1 MNFQISFIFISTQAS
16 ELQSSCSSCFLLPS
30 KSEHSQLWQFQLRR
44 KVQMVKDM
52 QKSTCEP
59 CWERL
64 SIAAWTGCRLHSK
77 KITKRNQNC
86 LFCIFRWS
94 SKYVLIIKVRMS
106 VANLH
111 TPAISPHC
119 TPWHACLHPTYVYHV
134 YYIYSIYVHMYV
146 GHHLPDIYASLCI
159 SMHLY
164 ALVCISTPRFTKVT
178 KQSLPPF
185 PSKACKCLDQIMKML
200 ELILFLLSWLWFVL
214 SVSVDCVNIMCT
226 RCFLGY

>member
-1 MNFQISFIFISTQAS
+1 MLNFQISLIFISTQAS

-30 KSEHSQLWQFQLRR
+30 KSEQSQLWQFQLRR

-77 KITKRNQNC
+77 KSQREIKTVC
-86 LFCIFRWS
+86 FAFFRWS
-94 SKYVLIIKVRMS
+94 SKYVLIIEVRMS

-119 TPWHACLHPTYVYHV
+119 TPWHACLHPTYVYQDHV
-134 YYIYSIYVHMYV
+134 YCIYSMYVHMYV

-164 ALVCISTPRFTKVT
+164 A
-178 KQSLPPF
+178 SLHLASPKWQRKAFHHF
-185 PSKACKCLDQIMKML
+185 PARHANASIKSWKCWNWYCFYCLGFD
-200 ELILFLLSWLWFVL
+200 LL
-214 SVSVDCVNIMCT
+214 C
-226 RCFLGY
+226 RYQ